1 MKRPD
6 AIRYGICASLALI
19 VGACVACGRGLLSSA
34 DGKGV
39 LLALSDGFFV
49 PGALLFCAGGL
60 TWIASKG
67 QFDAFGYVFSRFSF
81 HSLIPGSVRS
91 MEPKPENL
99 YEYKAKRDAKGRKWL
114 KHAWV
119 TGLVSF
125 GISVVLTML
134 YSFL

>member
-6 AIRYGICASLALI
+6 AIRYGICACIALI
-19 VGACVACGRGLLSSA
+19 LGACVACDRGLISSA
-34 DGKGV
+34 DAQSA

-49 PGALLFCAGGL
+49 PGALLTCVGGL

-81 HSLIPGSVRS
+81 HSLIPGAVRS
-91 MEPKPENL
+91 MEPKPGNL